1 MLSTAAAGGAGL
13 VALACSATKKE
24 DAQPAGSSQSQ
35 AAAQSAETPQPGG
48 TLNVYLTANTPLD
61 PQRVSATAQAA
72 IGGVMSRVF
81 RFKTGSDPT
90 VAIDKDIENDL
101 GVGVESPDA
110 VTWTVKLRPDA
121 RFHNVAPVNGRTVEA
136 EDIKATF
143 TRAQDRANPNA
154 GNLNM
159 IDPAQIEMPDKTT
172 IVFKLKYP
180 YAPFRK
186 TLASATYSWVFPRE
200 VVSGGYEP
208 AKQVIGSGPFVLES
222 VTPDVAHM
230 YKKNPEWFERG
241 RPYVDS
247 IRAAIIPDAAQQ
259 LAQFTGGNLD
269 ELILSSPQDVST
281 AQQNNPKATLLKV
294 ENASPNPLYL
304 QLGDPTSPFQD
315 IRVRR
320 AFSMAIDREALGKV
334 VYEGQ
339 SKAMVF
345 VPSYMGKWALAVKDL
360 PADIQQYYKYN
371 PAESKK
377 LLEAAGQ
384 SNLQVRFVFVVNSP
398 TPGGLGSPTY
408 MTLGETIANML
419 NAAGI
424 KTSHVTHD
432 YTKDYVA
439 GGKGSRQGYFDKDMV
454 VLAGAAPNTDADEFI
469 FNHFDSRS
477 TGNAERL
484 NDPTLDAM
492 IDKQRTIVDEE
503 ARLKAIMEIQRYLA
517 DKMYVVSTV
526 GTYRWLLIQPR
537 MRGYAYSDTL
547 GKMTE
552 TYAKSWIKG

>member
-1 MLSTAAAGGAGL
+1 M
-13 VALACSATKKE
+13 
-24 DAQPAGSSQSQ
+24 
-35 AAAQSAETPQPGG
+35 
-48 TLNVYLTANTPLD
+48 
-61 PQRVSATAQAA
+61 
-72 IGGVMSRVF
+72 
-81 RFKTGSDPT
+81 
-90 VAIDKDIENDL
+90 DKDIENDL

-110 VTWTVKLRPDA
+110 ITWTVKLRPDA
-121 RFHNVAPVNGRTVEA
+121 KFHNVAPVNGRLVEA

-159 IDPAQIEMPDKTT
+159 IDPDQVQTPDKTT
-172 IVFKLKYP
+172 VVFKLKYP

-186 TLASATYSWVFPRE
+186 TLASATYSWIFPRE
-200 VVSGGYEP
+200 VLTGGYDP
-208 AKQVIGSGPFVLES
+208 AKQVIGSGPFILES

-230 YKKNPEWFERG
+230 YRKNPEWFERG
-241 RPYVDS
+241 RPYAETL
-247 IRAAIIPDAAQQ
+247 RAAIIPDAAQQ
-259 LAQFTGGNLD
+259 LAQFTAGNLD
-269 ELILSSPQDVST
+269 ELVLSSPQDVST
-281 AQQNNPKATLLKV
+281 AKQNNPKATLLKV

-315 IRVRR
+315 VRVRR
-320 AFSMAIDREALGKV
+320 ALSMAIDRDALGKV
-334 VYEGQ
+334 VYDGEA
-339 SKAMVF
+339 KAMVF

-360 PADIQQYYKYN
+360 PPDIQQYYKYN
-371 PAESKK
+371 PGEAKK

-384 SNLQVRFVFVVNSP
+384 SNLQLRFVFVVNSP

-419 NAAGI
+419 NSAGI
-424 KTSHVTHD
+424 KTTPVMHD

-477 TGNAERL
+477 TSNAERL

-492 IDKQRTIVDEE
+492 IDKQRTIVNEDD
-503 ARLKAIMEIQRYLA
+503 RLKAILEIQRYLA
-517 DKMYVVSTV
+517 DKMYVVPTV
-526 GTYRWLLIQPR
+526 GTYRWLLVQPR
-537 MRGYAYSDTL
+537 VRNYQYSDTL

-552 TYAKSWIKG
+552 IYAKLWLKG